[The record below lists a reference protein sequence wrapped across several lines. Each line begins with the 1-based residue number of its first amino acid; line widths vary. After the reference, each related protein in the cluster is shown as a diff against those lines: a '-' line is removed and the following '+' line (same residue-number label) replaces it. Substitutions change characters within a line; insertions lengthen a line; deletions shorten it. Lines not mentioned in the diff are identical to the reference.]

1 MSAYH
6 KKLEKPLSKEGSR
19 VIICC
24 KNNYLEEVT
33 LQRYTPPSSKKASQL
48 CHKHSCDITFKH
60 HDCSNKKHIPSRYN
74 YNAERCTKGSMP
86 PPESV
91 SAIVK
96 KNYKSAMPCDLYEGA
111 LVQVYSERENLAQHN
126 GRIGTVAGVIYSRDR
141 NRSIIYVEIPGIT
154 PQPTFWYSEL
164 KAVAAPQATKEG
176 VQICQ

>member
-1 MSAYH
+1 MIMNLAIKST
-6 KKLEKPLSKEGSR
+6 LSQPT
-19 VIICC
+19 II
-24 KNNYLEEVT
+24 T
-33 LQRYTPPSSKKASQL
+33 Q
-48 CHKHSCDITFKH
+48 
-60 HDCSNKKHIPSRYN
+60 
-74 YNAERCTKGSMP
+74 NAAQKGQCP

-126 GRIGTVAGVIYSRDR
+126 GQIGTVAGVIYSRDR

>member
-1 MSAYH
+1 MNLAT
-6 KKLEKPLSKEGSR
+6 KDTVRQRLDTPDQGQ
-19 VIICC
+19 II
-24 KNNYLEEVT
+24 
-33 LQRYTPPSSKKASQL
+33 SQ
-48 CHKHSCDITFKH
+48 
-60 HDCSNKKHIPSRYN
+60 
-74 YNAERCTKGSMP
+74 NAAQKGQCP

-126 GRIGTVAGVIYSRDR
+126 GQIGTVAGVIYSRDR

-164 KAVAAPQATKEG
+164 KAVTAPQATKEG
-176 VQICQ
+176 VQS

>member
-24 KNNYLEEVT
+24 KNNYLEGVT
-33 LQRYTPPSSKKASQL
+33 LQRYTPFSPKETSQQ
-48 CHKHSCDITFKH
+48 CCQHCCNTYNQNDS
-60 HDCSNKKHIPSRYN
+60 SNKKHTQSAYN

-126 GRIGTVAGVIYSRDR
+126 GQIGTVAGVIYSRDR